1 MLLARNPTARA
12 VTSGRWD
19 PGASEARRARSARTR
34 DGLANEI
41 GTVEV
46 GKRADLV
53 IVRKDPLRN
62 LRALRAI
69 RWTIKDGVAHTPAE
83 WLSS

>member
-1 MLLARNPTARA
+1 MAGLNSR
-12 VTSGRWD
+12 VTSS
-19 PGASEARRARSARTR
+19 PPT
-34 DGLANEI
+34 
-41 GTVEV
+41 
-46 GKRADLV
+46 DLV

-62 LRALRAI
+62 LRALHAI